1 MTFKAK
7 FTSTTELSK
16 AIESI
21 ARRGAKLDSDIQ
33 DAALSCLARVQDHG
47 DVGFLNRLYFS
58 LSKGTRT
65 AALAEWAAKYGKVKI
80 NMDKATN
87 KELPFVF
94 WKEGNTDYEGAVNEP
109 WYKCK
114 PNKPLD
120 EEFDFVGKLEALI
133 KHAQKQHAAGKP
145 VKGLERLH
153 AITGEKPV
161 VAVQMAVPA
170 EELAA

>member
-1 MTFKAK
+1 MK
-7 FTSTTELSK
+7 FTPKHSTTSDLTK

-21 ARRGAKLDSDIQ
+21 ARRGLKMDADIQ
-33 DAALSCLARVQDHG
+33 DAALSCLARIQEHG
-47 DVGFLNRLYFS
+47 DVGFLNRLYLS

-80 NMDKATN
+80 NMDKASN

-94 WKEGNTDYEGAVNEP
+94 WKEGNTDYEGAIAEP
-109 WYKCK
+109 WFKCK

-133 KHAQKQHAAGKP
+133 KHAQKAEAAGKP
-145 VKGLERLH
+145 IKGLERLH
-153 AITGEKPV
+153 AITGTKAP
-161 VAVQMAVPA
+161 AVTTPMALPDQ
-170 EELAA
+170 LAA